1 MDTMD
6 AEELYDHLYTEYGDE
21 IKGLINKERAG
32 VSKKESQELWVR
44 TPRNKLKNL
53 INHLKQIQ
61 LPHFVTMMGV
71 DRGDNILT
79 KYILS
84 MFYGEKFREITLV
97 LCVEIPKDD
106 LWLPT
111 ISDIIPGS
119 LTSEREIQEMLGIE
133 IKDIPDERHFFLP
146 WDHPEEE
153 YPWRR
158 DEKRI
163 EVQDVYEKEGQQ

>member
-1 MDTMD
+1 MEPMNP
-6 AEELYDHLYTEYGDE
+6 EELYDYVHQEFKDE
-21 IKGLINKERAG
+21 VKGLINTDIGG
-32 VSKKESQELWVR
+32 VSKKESHELWIR
-44 TPRNKLKNL
+44 TPRNQLKNL
-53 INHLKQIQ
+53 ITHLKKLQT
-61 LPHFVTMMGV
+61 PHFVTMLGV
-71 DRGDNILT
+71 DRGEDILT

-84 MFYGEKFREITLV
+84 MFYGGDFDEITV
-97 LCVEIPKDD
+97 VICVTVPKND

-111 ISDIIPGS
+111 ISDIIKGS

-163 EVQDVYEKEGQQ
+163 EVTDIYEKEGQQ